1 MDRREFLKSMG
12 AGALVTAAMAAGCDS
27 PNKTS
32 AEGFATG
39 EVPTDK
45 MTYRTGTHGEKVSL
59 LGYGCMRLPSTEDGK
74 DGNQTE
80 GDLDQDRIN
89 ELTDYAIAHGVNLF
103 DTAPRYC
110 KARSEIAMGKAL
122 SRHRRDEYLVSTKLS
137 NQNAALWSR
146 KGSIEMFEQSLER
159 LQVDYVDFYMLHCV
173 GLPGRDLDG
182 NPVAPHDVFM
192 RRFIDNGML
201 EWLMEQRAK
210 GRIRNLGFSYHGD
223 VKVFDEALA
232 MHEKVHWD
240 HVLIQHNYIN
250 WQHADSLSP
259 DGGGDANSEY
269 LYGELAKRDIPVF
282 VMEPLLGG
290 QLANLPQFAVDELK
304 SRAPEKSLASWAFRF
319 AGSMPRILTVLS
331 GMTYMEH
338 LQDNLRTLAP
348 LEPLNDEEMALLRS
362 IADRYVEF
370 PLVPCTGCQYC
381 MPCPYGIDIPGNFAH
396 YNKMVNEGNL
406 LDAPGDDASGDERRA
421 YRKARRAYLVSY
433 DRAVQRERQAD
444 HCIGC
449 GRCLHECPQGI
460 DIPGKLANI
469 EKVLRDFG
477 A

>member
-1 MDRREFLKSMG
+1 MG
-12 AGALVTAAMAAGCDS
+12 AGVLATAALATGCDS
-27 PNKTS
+27 PNKTK
-32 AEGFATG
+32 AEGFASG

-80 GDLDQDRIN
+80 GDLDQERIN
-89 ELTDYAIAHGVNLF
+89 ELTDYAIAHGLNLF
-103 DTAPRYC
+103 DTAPLYC

-122 SRHRRDEYLVSTKLS
+122 SRHRREEYLVSTKLS
-137 NQNAALWSR
+137 NQNPALWN
-146 KGSIEMFEQSLER
+146 KQGSIEMFEQSLER
-159 LQVDYVDFYMLHCV
+159 LQVDYLDFYMLHCV
-173 GLPGRDLDG
+173 GLPGRDLQG
-182 NPVAPHDVFM
+182 NAVSPHEAFM

-201 EWLMEQRAK
+201 DWLIEQRTK

-232 MHEKVHWD
+232 MHDKVHWD

-250 WQHADSLSP
+250 WQHAASLAP
-259 DGGGDANSEY
+259 DGEGDANSEY
-269 LYGELAKRDIPVF
+269 LYGQLAERDIPVF

-290 QLANLPQFAVDELK
+290 QLANLPQFAVEELK

-319 AGSMPRILTVLS
+319 AGTLPRILTVLS

-338 LQDNLRTLAP
+338 LQDNIRTMAP
-348 LEPLNDEEMALLRS
+348 LQPLSDEEQGLLHS

-381 MPCPYGIDIPGNFAH
+381 MPCPYGIDIPGNRPVAPTWSATAARW
-396 YNKMVNEGNL
+396 NSSVRPTTASAA
-406 LDAPGDDASGDERRA
+406 DAVCMSA
-421 YRKARRAYLVSY
+421 RKASTSPRNSPPLSMCSVRGEAPRGESWNPVLK
-433 DRAVQRERQAD
+433 Q
-444 HCIGC
+444 
-449 GRCLHECPQGI
+449 
-460 DIPGKLANI
+460 IPSGTAPHNNLI
-469 EKVLRDFG
+469 
-477 A
+477 

>member
-1 MDRREFLKSMG
+1 MDRRDFLKSMG
-12 AGALVTAAMAAGCDS
+12 AGVLATAALATGCDS
-27 PNKTS
+27 PNKTK
-32 AEGFATG
+32 AEGFASG

-89 ELTDYAIAHGVNLF
+89 ELTDYAIAHGLNLF
-103 DTAPRYC
+103 DTAPLYC
-110 KARSEIAMGKAL
+110 IARSEIAMGKAL
-122 SRHRRDEYLVSTKLS
+122 SRHRRDEYLISTKLS
-137 NQNAALWSR
+137 NLNPALWNR
-146 KGSIEMFEQSLER
+146 QGSIEMFEQSLDR
-159 LQVDYVDFYMLHCV
+159 LQVDYLDFYMLHCV
-173 GLPGRDLDG
+173 GLPGLDLDG
-182 NPVAPHDVFM
+182 NPVSPHDAFM

-201 EWLMEQRAK
+201 DWLVEQRAK

-232 MHEKVHWD
+232 LHDKVHWD
-240 HVLIQHNYIN
+240 HGLIQHNYVN
-250 WQHADSLSP
+250 WQHADSLSD
-259 DGGGDANSEY
+259 DGNADADSMY
-269 LYGELAKRDIPVF
+269 LYGELVKRDIPVF

-304 SRAPEKSLASWAFRF
+304 SRAPEQSLASWAFRF
-319 AGSMPRILTVLS
+319 AGTMPRILTVLS

-338 LQDNLRTLAP
+338 LQDNLRTMSP
-348 LEPLNDEEMALLRS
+348 LHPLNDEEMETLLD
-362 IADRYVEF
+362 IAERYADY

-406 LDAPGDDASGDERRA
+406 IEIDADATSEDRKA
-421 YRKARRAYLVSY
+421 YREARRAFLVSY
-433 DRAVQRERQAD
+433 NRSIDRQRQAD

-449 GRCLHECPQGI
+449 GRCLHECPQSI
-460 DIPGKLANI
+460 NIPQKLADI
-469 EKVLRDFG
+469 EEAVRSYSV
-477 A
+477 